1 MEVKFIE
8 AGQGKQGPNH
18 GKFGIF
24 RFTDEWSTPS
34 AVPLPE
40 GMIKPLSL
48 LRMCGW
54 TNQHL
59 WVCDLQT
66 GEGAF
71 FLASGRGHAAAD
83 LAKRQIWVCPMFEP
97 FLTWLYTQD
106 LTDLQALPSY
116 VELPE
121 APFAFRGHRRR
132 GQGR

>member
-1 MEVKFIE
+1 M
-8 AGQGKQGPNH
+8 
-18 GKFGIF
+18 
-24 RFTDEWSTPS
+24 RS

-54 TNQHL
+54 SDQHL

-71 FLASGRGHAAAD
+71 FRPGGLAGAD

-97 FLTWLYTQD
+97 FLTWLYQQD
-106 LTDLQALPSY
+106 LTDLKALPDY
-116 VELPE
+116 VELPD
-121 APFAFRGHRRR
+121 APFGRSGYRRR
-132 GQGR
+132 GQGRRR